1 MPMNP
6 PLISTIHTSG
16 IFMVKRTTPAR
27 TSARDNA
34 AAAWAQAI
42 ATIREYETPH
52 PLKVLV
58 CGSPQLDLVSF
69 QLVARI
75 LGHIHVTDGISL
87 VITSLRCADLQA
99 LKFADQNGIPVATY
113 GRGFRNLETTETIFK
128 EQKPDLVVLFPGGSS
143 RVAVLR
149 EAKQRNVPVLE
160 VDALGGSA
168 LGLPVDSGIKTI
180 RYEYPR

>member
-1 MPMNP
+1 MAKRKRY
-6 PLISTIHTSG
+6 TQAEAA
-16 IFMVKRTTPAR
+16 FMRAVAEFKETEAR
-27 TSARDNA
+27 
-34 AAAWAQAI
+34 
-42 ATIREYETPH
+42 Y

-58 CGSPQLDLVSF
+58 CGSSQLDIVSYK
-69 QLVARI
+69 LVARI